1 MNGPDT
7 HGRGSLARVGT
18 AVGIT
23 LLPLVVT
30 IGLSRTLFDASPRDA
45 LPLINDEVAYWNQIA
60 TFAAAGFSGGY
71 ITVDERPSRI
81 AWSHFGPH
89 GPAFPVLY
97 GLPAKVLGWGY
108 ASGPLFG
115 AVAFIVAATFFIL
128 LTRPPPLLAAAL
140 FASFWPVV
148 LALPTTMQEPLHFA
162 IGCALAPLLLHAL
175 RDEDAPSARSL
186 LACVVVLGVASFVRP
201 VWALLA
207 IPLGWYA
214 GRRQGRLQGVLGLCG
229 GVALMCALYATF
241 MGVAA
246 PYTTGSGSPQ
256 LTDLVND
263 PSDAIRRVIR
273 RATVES
279 PEDWLFKEA
288 YPLERLARAELV
300 AIALLTL
307 GLSFR
312 RTTANGVRRVDRF
325 VAAAIAL
332 LLAAVLALGTIGS
345 WQDFRSTTPV
355 FLTLLLLCVATRPRL
370 IWAFVAVQILAA
382 PAAISAFGSLHDAR
396 FSETRRNAVDE
407 FARNIR
413 PHIAYDST
421 LSPWGNTVL
430 VHADRYQ
437 APLMALPPG
446 VGASAVVYWRDVALP
461 LRSRYVLLSPSEIDN
476 LSARARLRRL
486 ADTPIGQ
493 LFENLDWQ
501 R

>member
-1 MNGPDT
+1 M
-7 HGRGSLARVGT
+7 
-18 AVGIT
+18 
-23 LLPLVVT
+23 
-30 IGLSRTLFDASPRDA
+30 
-45 LPLINDEVAYWNQIA
+45 
-60 TFAAAGFSGGY
+60 
-71 ITVDERPSRI
+71 
-81 AWSHFGPH
+81 
-89 GPAFPVLY
+89 
-97 GLPAKVLGWGY
+97 
-108 ASGPLFG
+108 
-115 AVAFIVAATFFIL
+115 
-128 LTRPPPLLAAAL
+128 
-140 FASFWPVV
+140 
-148 LALPTTMQEPLHFA
+148 
-162 IGCALAPLLLHAL
+162 
-175 RDEDAPSARSL
+175 
-186 LACVVVLGVASFVRP
+186 
-201 VWALLA
+201 
-207 IPLGWYA
+207 
-214 GRRQGRLQGVLGLCG
+214 
-229 GVALMCALYATF
+229 
-241 MGVAA
+241 
-246 PYTTGSGSPQ
+246 
-256 LTDLVND
+256 ND

-312 RTTANGVRRVDRF
+312 RTKGNGVRRVDRF

-396 FSETRRNAVDE
+396 FSETRRSAVDE

-446 VGASAVVYWRDVALP
+446 VGASAVVYWRNVALP

-476 LSARARLRRL
+476 LGARARLRRL

>member
-1 MNGPDT
+1 MNAPDT
-7 HGRGSLARVGT
+7 HGRGVLARVGT
-18 AVGIT
+18 AVGIA
-23 LLPLVVT
+23 LLPVVVT
-30 IGLSRTLFDASPRDA
+30 IGLSTALFDASPQDA
-45 LPLINDEVAYWNQIA
+45 LPRINDEVAYWNQIA

-71 ITVDERPSRI
+71 ITVDERPSRM

-97 GLPAKVLGWGY
+97 GLPAKLLGWGY
-108 ASGPLFG
+108 ASGPLFS
-115 AVAFIVAATFFIL
+115 AVAFMVAATFFIL

-148 LALPTTMQEPLHFA
+148 VALPTTMQEPLHFA
-162 IGCALAPLLLHAL
+162 IGCALAPLLLHTL
-175 RDEDAPSARSL
+175 RNEEAPSARSL
-186 LACVVVLGVASFVRP
+186 LACVVVLGGASLVRP

-207 IPLGWYA
+207 IPLGWHV
-214 GRRQGRLQGVLGLCG
+214 GRRTGRLHGLFGLGG
-229 GVALMCALYATF
+229 GVAFMGTLYAAF
-241 MGVAA
+241 MMVAA
-246 PYTTGSGSPQ
+246 PYQAGSPQ
-256 LTDLVND
+256 VADLVSD
-263 PSDAIRRVIR
+263 PRGAIHRVVR

-279 PEDWLFKEA
+279 PEDFLFKEVHA
-288 YPLERLARAELV
+288 LERFARAELV

-312 RTTANGVRRVDRF
+312 RRTARGVRRVDRF

-355 FLTLLLLCVATRPRL
+355 FLTLLLLCVATRPPL

-382 PAAISAFGSLHDAR
+382 PAAISAFGRLHDAR
-396 FSETRRNAVDE
+396 FSQTRRTAVDE
-407 FARNIR
+407 FARNTR

-437 APLMALPPG
+437 APLMSLPPG
-446 VGASAVVYWRDVALP
+446 VGASAVVDWRNVALP
-461 LRSRYVLLSPSEIDN
+461 LRSRYVLLSPSELDN
-476 LSARARLRRL
+476 LGARARLRRL